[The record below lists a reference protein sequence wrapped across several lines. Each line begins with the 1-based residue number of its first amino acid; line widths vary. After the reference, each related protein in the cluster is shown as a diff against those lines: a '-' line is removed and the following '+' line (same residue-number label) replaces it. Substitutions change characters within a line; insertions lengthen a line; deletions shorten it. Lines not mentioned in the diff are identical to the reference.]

1 MTKQSNSTSPKPLF
15 EEHFIKHPEDWS
27 ARRKMVICRAD
38 LECIEVYKDGKLV
51 LLNKEI
57 EDLVVWNKGKTL
69 RIYLK

>member
-1 MTKQSNSTSPKPLF
+1 
-15 EEHFIKHPEDWS
+15 
-27 ARRKMVICRAD
+27 MVICRAD